1 MVEPRQPPPTK
12 WTISISS
19 PAATGTAASPVFR
32 TITRLCS
39 TTTIR
44 GSRPRWG
51 RRVARVS
58 PSGTSRGSPLMRR
71 VIISLLL
78 PGESEGARRR
88 EGVGGVPEGAD
99 RRDPPRPCPTALGGI
114 PGGDPPDR
122 DDGAPEGDALLQHL
136 HPEGGAV

>member
-19 PAATGTAASPVFR
+19 PATTGTAASPVFR
-32 TITRLCS
+32 TMTRLCS

-44 GSRPRWG
+44 GSRPRCG

-78 PGESEGARRR
+78 PGGGEGARRH
-88 EGVGGVPEGAD
+88 EGVGGIPERPD
-99 RRDPPRPCPTALGGI
+99 RGDPPRAGAMAVAGI

-122 DDGAPEGDALLQHL
+122 DDGTPEGDALLQH
-136 HPEGGAV
+136 H